1 MKIAFYD
8 VETYP
13 NFLSLLFLDFT
24 TPIELISQY
33 IDIDIKLKQA
43 IKNSPELCDEIYA
56 QKLNILIV
64 VDNIM

>member
-33 IDIDIKLKQA
+33 IDIDIKLSFK
-43 IKNSPELCDEIYA
+43 IG
-56 QKLNILIV
+56 
-64 VDNIM
+64 